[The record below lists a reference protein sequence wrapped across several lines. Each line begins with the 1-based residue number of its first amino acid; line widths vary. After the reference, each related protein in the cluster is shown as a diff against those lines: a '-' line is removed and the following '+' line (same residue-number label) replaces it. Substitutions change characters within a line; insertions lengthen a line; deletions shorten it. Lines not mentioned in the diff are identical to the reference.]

1 MRSVPLVHLVSVS
14 IKTKSMA
21 INYYQLQTMII
32 CDQVTTLYL
41 GVFLKEILLDI
52 YQRLFQQYG
61 PQYWWPGNGP
71 FEIALG
77 AILTQ
82 GTSWS
87 NAEKALGNIK
97 DEGLLNPK
105 ALKDIPE
112 EYLASLIKP
121 SVYFNTKAR
130 KIKALCDYLG
140 SYYEGHI
147 GGLLNKNEKEL
158 RLELLSIYGIG
169 EETADDIILYAAKKP
184 VFVIDSY
191 TRRILQRLHICPS
204 SDVYASYQALFMKH
218 LPLDREL
225 YGEYHALLDVH
236 GSKICRK
243 TAPVCMGCSLM
254 DICPTGSRVT
264 S

>member
-1 MRSVPLVHLVSVS
+1 
-14 IKTKSMA
+14 
-21 INYYQLQTMII
+21 
-32 CDQVTTLYL
+32 
-41 GVFLKEILLDI
+41 LKEILLDI

-71 FEIALG
+71 FEIAIG

-82 GTSWS
+82 GTSWG

-105 ALKDIPE
+105 ALIDIPE
-112 EYLASLIKP
+112 KYLAFLVKP

-130 KIKALCDYLG
+130 KIKALCNYLWF
-140 SYYEGHI
+140 YYAGDI
-147 GGLLNKNEKEL
+147 SGLLTKDRWDL

-191 TRRILQRLHICPS
+191 TRRILERLNIRPS
-204 SDVYASYQALFMKH
+204 SDRYVSYQALFMDH

-243 TAPVCMGCSLM
+243 TAPFCKDCSLI
-254 DICPTGSRVT
+254 DICPAGSRVT
-264 S
+264 A

>member
-1 MRSVPLVHLVSVS
+1 
-14 IKTKSMA
+14 MA

-32 CDQVTTLYL
+32 CGQVTTLYL

-82 GTSWS
+82 GTSWN

-112 EYLASLIKP
+112 KYLASLIKP

-147 GGLLNKNEKEL
+147 GGLLN
-158 RLELLSIYGIG
+158 
-169 EETADDIILYAAKKP
+169 
-184 VFVIDSY
+184 
-191 TRRILQRLHICPS
+191 
-204 SDVYASYQALFMKH
+204 
-218 LPLDREL
+218 
-225 YGEYHALLDVH
+225 
-236 GSKICRK
+236 
-243 TAPVCMGCSLM
+243 
-254 DICPTGSRVT
+254 
-264 S
+264 